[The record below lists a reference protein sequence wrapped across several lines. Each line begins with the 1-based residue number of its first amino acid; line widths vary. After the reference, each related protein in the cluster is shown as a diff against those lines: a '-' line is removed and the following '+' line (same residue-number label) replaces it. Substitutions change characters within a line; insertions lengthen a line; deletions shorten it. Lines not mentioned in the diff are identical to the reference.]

1 MKTASISELQ
11 KELITLEPKKV
22 LELCVRLVKHKKENK
37 ELLSYLLFDANDEKL
52 FITNLKEEIDLL
64 FSDINNSNVY
74 FVKKSLRKILRITNK
89 YIKYSGSPQTD
100 IELRIYFC
108 SKVKS
113 AHLPLHKSTVL
124 SNLYDREVLKIKT
137 TLSKL
142 HEDIQ
147 FDFRDEVENL
157 SE

>member
-11 KELITLEPKKV
+11 KELITLEPKQV
-22 LELCVRLVKHKKENK
+22 LALCARLVKYKKENK
-37 ELLSYLLFDANDEKL
+37 ELLSYILFDSNDERL
-52 FITNLKEEIDLL
+52 FINNLKGEIDIL
-64 FSDINNSNVY
+64 FSEINNSNVY

-89 YIKYSGSPQTD
+89 YIKYSGSQQTE

-113 AHLPLHKSTVL
+113 ARLPINSSTVL
-124 SNLYDREVLKIKT
+124 SNLYNREITKIKN

-147 FDFRDEVENL
+147 FDFQEAIEKL
-157 SE
+157 TE